1 MTWKRVVAVSGLTG
15 ISGALSSAVAGNL
28 LVRWYDF
35 NAFEGAPEFFIVVF
49 ALAGLIVGGV
59 VGIVV
64 SLLLDAVS
72 RFSLAIAAGMSNILM
87 LLLVA
92 VSTGIS
98 GLLADIPP
106 EINGEQLFLA
116 VELRFPSGHAS
127 PASMPGVGYLKLGA
141 TGIRGVRKQET
152 GLLHTE
158 DAQLVDGQWTAPGIV
173 RIFTSRGGRRIEAGI
188 GTSPLV
194 SFDVAVPAYPTA
206 ESGEWSEWLPRLE
219 VRARGSEQFAYR
231 YNIVREGWPL
241 RVESF
246 GRLTIETSA
255 NQEVLRFYD
264 ARRHRNVFYTA
275 RSSERVSAIS
285 AFRILHDDQP
295 LPGFERVEAV
305 AVLKRS
311 SPTAL
316 LVHAARGPGSMP
328 CYLLVDDGSKIDVR
342 PFGNCNAP
350 IVGSLLTS
358 DPHEFAASHDI
369 DRGWG
374 WVDRQTFAV
383 PGLFL
388 VDGNVLDTR
397 DLTVTPIDL
406 PAAAGPRGSPPPL
419 SLSPDERSFV
429 WFDHSRPDDHQA
441 LGVTDWKANRS
452 YEVRIDRARMRY
464 IGFETLDPAWVAH
477 HFAWHRGPDGV
488 DVLEERPDFVPL
500 PYRGHITFGK
510 PGEAQGYVLL
520 PAGEALRDEVVR
532 ILVEQLRGKR
542 LSDTGTGTRRIQL
555 DGKVMNV
562 SLGSTLVSVTMDFGE
577 ADPELMRK
585 VAAHLDAAMATGQY
599 DALFR
604 ASTAQSP
611 AIAR

>member
-15 ISGALSSAVAGNL
+15 ISGVLSSAVAGNL

-35 NAFEGAPEFFIVVF
+35 NAFEGAPEFFVVVF
-49 ALAGLIVGGV
+49 ALAGLVVGGL

-64 SLLLDAVS
+64 SLLLAAVS
-72 RFSLAIAAGMSNILM
+72 RFGLAIAAGISSALM

-92 VSTGIS
+92 ASTGIS

-106 EINGEQLFLA
+106 EINGQQVFLS

-127 PASMPGVGYLKLGA
+127 PSSMPGVGYLKLGA
-141 TGIRGVRKQET
+141 TGISGVRKQET

-158 DAQLVDGQWTAPGIV
+158 DAQLVDGQWTTPGIV

-188 GTSPLV
+188 GTSALV
-194 SFDVAVPAYPTA
+194 SFDVPVPAYPTA

-219 VRARGSEQFAYR
+219 AGERAAEQFRYR
-231 YNIVREGWPL
+231 YKIVRESWPL

-255 NQEVLRFYD
+255 QQNLLRFYD

-275 RSSERVSAIS
+275 RSSERVSVLS
-285 AFRILHDDQP
+285 EFRILHDDHP
-295 LPGFERVEAV
+295 LPEFERVEAI
-305 AVLKRS
+305 AVVKKS

-316 LVHAARGPGSMP
+316 LVRAARGPGSTP
-328 CYLLVDDGSKIDVR
+328 CYLLVDDGSKIEVR
-342 PFGNCNAP
+342 PFGNCQAP
-350 IVGSLLTS
+350 IVGGLLTS
-358 DPHEFAASHDI
+358 DQQEFARARDI
-369 DRGWG
+369 DRAWG

-397 DLTVTPIDL
+397 NLTVTPIDL
-406 PAAAGPRGSPPPL
+406 PPGVGRGSPPPL
-419 SLSPDERSFV
+419 SLSPDERSLV
-429 WFDHSRPDDHQA
+429 WFDHSQSDERPA
-441 LGVTDWKANRS
+441 LGVTNWKANRS

-500 PYRGHITFGK
+500 PYRGQLTLRK

-520 PAGEALRDEVVR
+520 PAGEQLRDEVVR
-532 ILVEQLRGKR
+532 ILVEQLHGTR
-542 LSDTGTGTRRIQL
+542 LSDMRNGTRRIRL
-555 DGKVMNV
+555 EGKVVNV
-562 SLGSTLVSVTMDFGE
+562 SLGSTLVAVTMDFGE

-604 ASTAQSP
+604 ASTAQRP